1 MTTRSPLRILAS
13 ALRRRP
19 SPAATPHRFYPLNTQ
34 SHPTS
39 KPQEAPHD

>member
-19 SPAATPHRFYPLNTQ
+19 SLAATPHRFYPLNTQ

-39 KPQEAPHD
+39 KPQEAPQN